1 MSSKQNKLSTAEIR
15 EVKKALSTLSASI
28 RDSQTMTREDLPEQI
43 AAPVT
48 GLWPKLISWARP
60 EPAMPSQLK
69 QKALALVKKYRK
81 DIDVPDLPRVQAE
94 MKAFFRSQH
103 KQPYYR
109 LMDLRTEKEDR
120 RLVIIGD
127 THCDYN
133 SLAGMLEKLAV
144 SSYDYFEKATFI
156 FLGDY
161 LDRGNILFEYLMLLI
176 GLKKLL
182 GERCILM
189 KGNHELISFD
199 PASQELES
207 RVEPSD
213 SCPVLNQYCGTD
225 KEFLSLFADYFS
237 NLPTYIL
244 LKTRKGTD
252 LLVHGGIPRDIYTDR
267 CRIKPDTGELKV
279 QGDNFLLNQ
288 ILDNMIWADPRP
300 EKNKLQGGGSRF
312 EFGEE
317 QFLRFA
323 VTNKIDRIIRSHEP
337 VNNGIKSFY
346 GGRVITIFS
355 NGGRDNP
362 MTGYPYVDN
371 PAFGILGAD
380 GEIRY
385 ESVHLKKCS
394 VKYGF
399 SEFSTY
405 LYMGKLADSGLSS
418 KVEDPHLNDEFQVIS
433 IIN

>member
-1 MSSKQNKLSTAEIR
+1 MSIKHNKLSSAEIK
-15 EVKKALSTLSASI
+15 EVKKALSSLSCSI
-28 RDSQTMTREDLPEQI
+28 RDSHTMTQEDLHEPSVYM
-43 AAPVT
+43 A
-48 GLWPKLISWARP
+48 GSWPRIIGWSRP
-60 EPAMPSQLK
+60 EPSKPSQLK

-94 MKAFFRSQH
+94 MKSFFRSQK

-109 LMDLRTEKEDR
+109 LMDLRSETDDR

-133 SLAGMLEKLAV
+133 SLAAIIEKLSV

-176 GLKKLL
+176 NFKKLL
-182 GERCILM
+182 GDRCILM

-199 PASQELES
+199 TGLRELQS
-207 RVEPSD
+207 KVYPSD
-213 SCPVLNQYCGTD
+213 SCPLLNEYCGTD
-225 KEFLSLFADYFS
+225 KDFLSMFADYFS

-252 LLVHGGIPRDIYTDR
+252 LLVHGGIPRDIYIDR
-267 CRIKPDTGELKV
+267 CHIDPETAELQVK
-279 QGDNFLLNQ
+279 GDFTREQ
-288 ILDNMIWADPRP
+288 ILDNMIWADPRA
-300 EKNKLQGGGSRF
+300 EKSKLQGGGSRF

-323 VTNKIDRIIRSHEP
+323 VQNKIDRIFRSHEP
-337 VNNGIKSFY
+337 TNNGIKSFY
-346 GGRVITIFS
+346 GNRVTTIFS
-355 NGGRDNP
+355 NGGSENN
-362 MTGYPYVDN
+362 MTGYQNVDN
-371 PAFGILGAD
+371 PAFGIMGVD

-385 ESVHLKKCS
+385 ESIHIKKCS
-394 VKYGF
+394 VKHGL
-399 SEFSTY
+399 SDFSTY
-405 LYMGKLADSGLSS
+405 LYMGKVADAGVVSDTVS
-418 KVEDPHLNDEFQVIS
+418 PHLNDEFHLIN

>member
-1 MSSKQNKLSTAEIR
+1 MSAKQNRLSSTEIK
-15 EVKKALSTLSASI
+15 EVKKAMSNLSGSI
-28 RDSQTMTREDLPEQI
+28 KVSQTMTREDVPEPV
-43 AAPVT
+43 APMAGRWPRMFGWSRPAPV
-48 GLWPKLISWARP
+48 A
-60 EPAMPSQLK
+60 PSPLK

-94 MKAFFRSQH
+94 MKAFFRSQP

-109 LMDLRTEKEDR
+109 VMDLRAEKEDR

-133 SLAGMLEKLAV
+133 SLAAIIDKLSV

-176 GLKKLL
+176 GFKKLL

-199 PASQELES
+199 PATQELES
-207 RVEPSD
+207 KVDPSD

-225 KEFLSLFADYFS
+225 KEFLSLFASYFAD
-237 NLPTYIL
+237 LPTYIL
-244 LKTRKGTD
+244 LKSKKGTD
-252 LLVHGGIPRDIYTDR
+252 LLVHGGIPRDIYLDR
-267 CRIKPDTGELKV
+267 CHILPDTGEMRV
-279 QGDNFLLNQ
+279 NGDEYVKRQ
-288 ILDNMIWADPRP
+288 ILDNMIWADPRA

-323 VTNKIDRIIRSHEP
+323 KANKIDRIFRSHEP
-337 VNNGIKSFY
+337 VNNGIKTFY
-346 GGRVITIFS
+346 GDRVVTIFS

-371 PAFGILGAD
+371 PAFGIMGID
-380 GEIRY
+380 GEMRY

-399 SEFSTY
+399 SDFSTY
-405 LYMGKLADSGLSS
+405 LYMGKEADPGFGR
-418 KVEDPHLNDEFQVIS
+418 KIEEPHLNDEFHVIN
-433 IIN
+433 IL

>member
-1 MSSKQNKLSTAEIR
+1 MSSKQNKLSSAEIR
-15 EVKKALSTLSASI
+15 EVKKALSTVSGAF
-28 RDSQTMTREDLPEQI
+28 RDSQTMTREELPEPV
-43 AAPVT
+43 APAT
-48 GLWPKLISWARP
+48 GRWPRMFGWSRP
-60 EPAMPSQLK
+60 EPVLPSQLK

-81 DIDVPDLPRVQAE
+81 DIDVPDLPRIQAE
-94 MKAFFRSQH
+94 MKVFFRSQR

-109 LMDLRTEKEDR
+109 LMDLRAEKEDR

-133 SLAGMLEKLAV
+133 SLAGIIEKLSV

-161 LDRGNILFEYLMLLI
+161 LDRGNILFEYVMLLI

-189 KGNHELISFD
+189 KGNHELISFN
-199 PASQELES
+199 PAYQELES
-207 RVEPSD
+207 KVEPSD
-213 SCPVLNQYCGTD
+213 SCPLLNKYCGTD
-225 KEFLSLFADYFS
+225 KEFLALFADYFS
-237 NLPTYIL
+237 SLPTYIL

-252 LLVHGGIPRDIYTDR
+252 LLVHGGIPRDIYMDR
-267 CRIKPDTGELKV
+267 CHIVPETGELKV
-279 QGDNFLLNQ
+279 KGDDFVRGQ

-300 EKNKLQGGGSRF
+300 EKSKLQGGGSRF

-317 QFLRFA
+317 QFMRFA
-323 VTNKIDRIIRSHEP
+323 VLNKIDRIFRSHEP

-346 GGRVITIFS
+346 GDRVITIFS
-355 NGGRDNP
+355 NGGRDNSL
-362 MTGYPYVDN
+362 TGYSYVDN
-371 PAFGILGAD
+371 PAFGIMNAD

-394 VKYGF
+394 CKYGF

-405 LYMGKLADSGLSS
+405 LYMGKLAEPGLSA
-418 KVEDPHLNDEFQVIS
+418 KVEDPHLNDEFQVVS